1 MSASFNIPYPL
12 LGDWSAS
19 SVVKQSDWRL
29 ISDCLFLQWISVSLT
44 LSVPNSVAPG
54 SVDFLCV
61 WSWWIVT
68 ICNLKFAMQKFL
80 PLIFASSHYYWY
92 VLILIQLMEK
102 RGKAVSNG
110 LCCANLPW
118 RFEKTSSVFHRNL
131 HLIYQE
137 IFNKLVLV

>member
-12 LGDWSAS
+12 LGHWPAP
-19 SVVKQSDWRL
+19 SVVTQSDWRL

-44 LSVPNSVAPG
+44 IRAKFCCAI
-54 SVDFLCV
+54 DFLCV

-68 ICNLKFAMQKFL
+68 ICNLMFARQKFL
-80 PLIFASSHYYWY
+80 LLIFASSHYYWY
-92 VLILIQLMEK
+92 VLIFIQLMEK

-110 LCCANLPW
+110 LCWANLPW
-118 RFEKTSSVFHRNL
+118 RFEKTSSVFYRNS